1 MNTLGVKKWCICF
14 LCISLGVA
22 ALIFNGVFA
31 RVNISVS
38 GGSSGD
44 GLNEVANKTLGH
56 SIYTGTVNKVGE
68 PHGKGVQMYSWGEV
82 HEGKWRKDVYEGDFR
97 NGVKHGKGTYTF
109 GDGRKYVGDY
119 KDGKEDG
126 QGTITLPNG
135 DKYVGDFVEG
145 NSCGKGVFTWANGD
159 KYVGDFVDD
168 KRHGNGTYT
177 SSNGWWSNGGY
188 QAWTHGLYDL
198 KYEGEFANDKKH
210 GRGISLNVNGN
221 TYVGD
226 WVDDKR
232 HGKGIATYYASGR
245 KYVGDFRADKYHGK
259 GTYTWGGRKYVGDYK
274 DGNKHGKGAYT
285 WSDGEKYVGDFECGE
300 MHGQGIRTKADGTA
314 IHSGAWVKNKPAE
327 SLPETLGQCEDYF
340 KRRRESQGFNSKALE
355 VGGMTSWSYKDPFY

>member
-14 LCISLGVA
+14 LCISFGVA

-56 SIYTGTVNKVGE
+56 SIYTGTVNKAGE

-82 HEGKWRKDVYEGDFR
+82 YEGKWRKDVYEGDFR

-109 GDGRKYVGDY
+109 GD
-119 KDGKEDG
+119 
-126 QGTITLPNG
+126 
-135 DKYVGDFVEG
+135 
-145 NSCGKGVFTWANGD
+145 
-159 KYVGDFVDD
+159 
-168 KRHGNGTYT
+168 
-177 SSNGWWSNGGY
+177 
-188 QAWTHGLYDL
+188 
-198 KYEGEFANDKKH
+198 
-210 GRGISLNVNGN
+210 
-221 TYVGD
+221 
-226 WVDDKR
+226 
-232 HGKGIATYYASGR
+232 
-245 KYVGDFRADKYHGK
+245 
-259 GTYTWGGRKYVGDYK
+259 GRKYVGDYK

-300 MHGQGIRTKADGTA
+300 MHGQGIRMKADGTA